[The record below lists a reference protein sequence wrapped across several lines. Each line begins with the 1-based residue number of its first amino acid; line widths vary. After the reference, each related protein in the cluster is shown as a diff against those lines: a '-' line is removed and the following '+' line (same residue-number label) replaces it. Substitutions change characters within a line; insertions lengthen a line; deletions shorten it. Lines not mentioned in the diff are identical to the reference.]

1 MQNNFRGDDYA
12 WMNVYL
18 AAKLNEIMAEQE
30 MSASR
35 LSRLSGI
42 GKSTMSEILSPAHP
56 KLPNLVT
63 LYKICRVLNIAPS
76 YLLDFLADWRSN
88 KENIDRLQ
96 SAFLAPSEFHHS
108 DFFRKLLYDIEVG
121 DVVYFPTSIPE
132 FMKSTEI
139 MELEDADQSNISDY
153 VSAINAM
160 NPLEM
165 TGLIVHD
172 SHMLRE
178 VFAGRGI
185 YEALSASKRRG
196 IWKDLLSMSMLEN
209 WQDNSFVV
217 DFRIHGYTPVLL
229 TKTNLAAYYI
239 NGAYLLVQNELFSE
253 KLRGKIY
260 SHIESGKGIMAL
272 QDFLVSIEIN

>member
-1 MQNNFRGDDYA
+1 MTKNFRGDDYI

-18 AAKLNEIMAEQE
+18 AAKINEIMVEQG

-42 GKSTMSEILSPAHP
+42 GKSTLSEILSSAHP

-76 YLLDFLADWRSN
+76 YLLDFLADWRTN
-88 KENIDRLQ
+88 KENLHRLQ
-96 SAFLAPSEFHHS
+96 SAFLAPSEFRHS
-108 DFFRKLLYDIEVG
+108 DFFRKLLYDIGVG

-139 MELEDADQSNISDY
+139 MELEEADQANISDY

-160 NPLEM
+160 NPAEM
-165 TGLIVHD
+165 TGVIVHD
-172 SHMLRE
+172 SHILRE
-178 VFAGRGI
+178 FFAGRGI
-185 YEALSASKRRG
+185 YEALSASLRRG
-196 IWKDLLSMSMLEN
+196 IWKDLLSMSMHES
-209 WQDNSFVV
+209 WQGNSFVV
-217 DFRIHGYTPVLL
+217 DFRLHGYTPVLL

-239 NGAYLLVQNELFSE
+239 NGAYLLVQNEIFSE

-260 SHIESGKGIMAL
+260 SHIESGKNIVAL
-272 QDFLVSIEIN
+272 QDFLLSIEIN